1 MKGRSKGV
9 RLSTKRK
16 RISKAVLET
25 LHHLWG
31 SPVAWRGRPGA
42 ISWPSSQVCS
52 PPLSGSF
59 GGEEVGG
66 GWRSLRAE
74 DEGRWSQD
82 PCLPCPGRSTDP
94 RPVRCWLLLQLLVC
108 FCEACRNWPFHLP
121 FMLWVTQMLSHCF
134 RNWLCA
140 DSIVEVFPQP
150 LLKLKGG

>member
-9 RLSTKRK
+9 HLSTKRK

-42 ISWPSSQVCS
+42 VSWPSSQVCS
-52 PPLSGSF
+52 PLLSGSF

-74 DEGRWSQD
+74 EEGR
-82 PCLPCPGRSTDP
+82 
-94 RPVRCWLLLQLLVC
+94 
-108 FCEACRNWPFHLP
+108 
-121 FMLWVTQMLSHCF
+121 
-134 RNWLCA
+134 
-140 DSIVEVFPQP
+140 
-150 LLKLKGG
+150 